1 MQRLSAACRLPC
13 EEEVESARHTYCVD
27 GSHIVRGRESGCT
40 IMSAPRKM
48 RIGLALGGGA
58 ARGWAHVGVIR
69 ALEQAGIHPDLV
81 CGTSV
86 GSLVGAAYAAGELD
100 RFEQWLLGMRIKD
113 VVGFMDVSLAGGL
126 LKGERV
132 MEFFRRNFVDRPI
145 EQLAMPFAAVATALH
160 TGAEVWLRDGSTVE
174 AVRAS
179 IALPALLTPV
189 LRDGIVLVD
198 GGLVNPVPVS
208 LARAMGADTVIAV
221 DLSSDRLGRRLSAT
235 AQVETPDSA
244 IGEWMRKLQENLGGL
259 LPAHPSDQY
268 RPPSM
273 HGCAVLEHRY
283 HAGSDHAQPN
293 GGRTTRLHRVTP
305 VGPSPDARF
314 SPRKGGHR
322 GRQARRGGNP
332 PQSSCARRS
341 TIVERYRSGERPRAT
356 KRHWTESRR
365 TLK

>member
-1 MQRLSAACRLPC
+1 L
-13 EEEVESARHTYCVD
+13 
-27 GSHIVRGRESGCT
+27 
-40 IMSAPRKM
+40 SAPRKM
-48 RIGLALGGGA
+48 RVGLALGGGA

-86 GSLVGAAYAAGELD
+86 GSLVGAAHAAGELD

-113 VVGFMDVSLAGGL
+113 VVGFMDITLAGGL

-160 TGAEVWLRDGSTVE
+160 TGAEVWLREGSTVE

-189 LRDGIVLVD
+189 LRDGIALVD

-208 LARAMGADTVIAV
+208 LARAMGADQVIAV
-221 DLSSDRLGRRLSAT
+221 DLSSDRLGRRLSAN
-235 AQVETPDSA
+235 AQVESPDSA
-244 IGEWMRKLQENLGGL
+244 IGEWIRKLQENLGGL
-259 LPAHPSDQY
+259 LPAHPSGQY

-273 HGCAVLEHRY
+273 QDVLFSSIDIMQDRISRSRM
-283 HAGSDHAQPN
+283 AGEP
-293 GGRTTRLHRVTP
+293 
-305 VGPSPDARF
+305 PDF
-314 SPRKGGHR
+314 IVSPRLAHFHLLDFHR
-322 GRQARRGGNP
+322 AKEAIEEGK
-332 PQSSCARRS
+332 
-341 TIVERYRSGERPRAT
+341 RAVAAILHNL
-356 KRHWTESRR
+356 RA
-365 TLK
+365 LGDQP

>member
-1 MQRLSAACRLPC
+1 
-13 EEEVESARHTYCVD
+13 
-27 GSHIVRGRESGCT
+27 
-40 IMSAPRKM
+40 M
-48 RIGLALGGGA
+48 RVGLALGGGA

-69 ALEQAGIHPDLV
+69 ALEEAGIHPDLV

-100 RFEQWLLGMRIKD
+100 RFEQWVLGMRIKD
-113 VVGFMDVSLAGGL
+113 VIGFMDVSLAGGL

-189 LRDGIVLVD
+189 LRDGVVLVD

-208 LARAMGADTVIAV
+208 LARAMGADKVIAV
-221 DLSSDRLGRRLSAT
+221 DLSSDRLGRRLSAN
-235 AQVETPDSA
+235 AQVEAPDSA
-244 IGEWMRKLQENLGGL
+244 IGEWIRKLQENLGGL
-259 LPAHPSDQY
+259 IPAHPSGQY

-273 HGCAVLEHRY
+273 QDVLFSSIDIMQDRITPQ
-283 HAGSDHAQPN
+283 SN
-293 GGRTTRLHRVTP
+293 GGGTTRLHCVTP
-305 VGPSPDARF
+305 AGPSPDARF

-322 GRQARRGGNP
+322 GRQARRGSNTP
-332 PQSSCARRS
+332 
-341 TIVERYRSGERPRAT
+341 
-356 KRHWTESRR
+356 
-365 TLK
+365 